1 MFTQKKFF
9 ITALVLIVC
18 VLTLINFTSSASA
31 QAKKEPPSK
40 QVISINPP
48 LSSTDDPPPANAV
61 RGGVLKMIRPTFP
74 KNVGYPPEWSP
85 IDSIYAFAVCEGLI
99 QWDAKGNV
107 IPWLAR
113 SWELDLRNNTVTFHL
128 RKGVKFT
135 DGTPF
140 NAEAARWNFQMAKD
154 AGSLR
159 DGDLVK
165 SIEALDEY
173 TVRLNCTDIT
183 SWSPYIY
190 GWGQHISPTAFEK
203 NGGKEWARFNVVG
216 TGPFKVVE
224 YKRDN
229 LYKLEKNNNYWRK
242 GYPLLDGM
250 EIRWVPDPVTASMM
264 IETKDADSWMDIQYV
279 TQIVDLEKKGFKIN
293 WGPGM
298 FWALLPANA
307 KDPKSPYVNKKVR
320 EALEYAIDRPAIAKS
335 IGMGK
340 FEPMVQV
347 VPSSSQA
354 FNKGYDPRPYNPE
367 KAKQLLAEAGY
378 PNGLE
383 TKLLAMDT
391 QKEAAVALKNYLD
404 EVGFKVNID
413 ICDMGRYFA
422 AVFSPTGWTDL
433 VLAASGINPD
443 ATDLFVHFGP
453 RPWTYR
459 HGFIAKSPEFLA
471 ACEKTLKTYD
481 PAGFKIGLQAAVR
494 QASEDAMIIP
504 LWRSAQAGVLQPWVY
519 TDYIK
524 IHTVTW
530 YAHQDWMEKRK

>member
-1 MFTQKKFF
+1 MKKLF
-9 ITALVLIVC
+9 IAAGILSVIMWTLVG
-18 VLTLINFTSSASA
+18 FTSPASA
-31 QAKKEPPSK
+31 QTK
-40 QVISINPP
+40 QIIKINPP
-48 LSSTDDPPPANAV
+48 LPSTDYPPPSKAV
-61 RGGVLKMIRPTFP
+61 RGGILKMIRPTFL
-74 KNVGYPPEWSP
+74 KDVGYPPEWAP
-85 IDSIYAFAVCEGLI
+85 IDTIYDLPVCERLI
-99 QWDAKGNV
+99 DWDEKGNV

-113 SWELDLRNNTVTFHL
+113 SWDLDLKNNTVTFHL

-140 NAEAARWNFQMAKD
+140 NAEAARWNFQLLLDTK
-154 AGSLR
+154 SLI

-165 SIEALDEY
+165 SVEALDEY

-190 GWGQHISPTAFEK
+190 GWRQHISPTAYEK

-224 YKRDN
+224 FKRDN
-229 LYKLEKNNNYWRK
+229 LYRLEKNPNYWRK

-250 EIRWVPDPVTASMM
+250 EVRWVPDPVTASMM
-264 IETKDADSWMDIQYV
+264 METKDADDWMDISNV

-320 EALEYAIDRPAIAKS
+320 EAVEYAIDRQAIAKS
-335 IGMGK
+335 IGLGK
-340 FEPMVQV
+340 FEPMIQV
-347 VPSSSQA
+347 VPSKSEA
-354 FNKGYDPRPYNPE
+354 FNKGYNPRPYNPE

-391 QKEAAVALKNYLD
+391 QKDAAVALKGYLD
-404 EVGFKVNID
+404 AAGFNVNID

-422 AVFSPTGWTDL
+422 AVFSPAGWTDL

-459 HGFIAKSPEFLA
+459 FGFIAKSPEFLA
-471 ACEKTLKTYD
+471 ACEKALKTYD
-481 PAGFKIGLQAAVR
+481 PAGFKIALQQAVK

-519 TDYIK
+519 SDYVK
-524 IHTVTW
+524 IHTVVW